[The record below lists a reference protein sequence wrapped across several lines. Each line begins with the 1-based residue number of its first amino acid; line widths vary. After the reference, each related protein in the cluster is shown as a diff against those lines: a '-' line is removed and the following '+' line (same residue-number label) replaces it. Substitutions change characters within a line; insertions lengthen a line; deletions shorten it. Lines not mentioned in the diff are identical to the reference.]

1 MGCCQNSINI
11 LGYKNK
17 NSEGSSS
24 LKGIKETNLSNGLG
38 MDSQSYLDNVLKTLL
53 RNKTP
58 KLTFNKYKKIKIL
71 DRINEEESE
80 SKESS
85 INNQKI
91 LSKEKI
97 VDNLKKE
104 RVKNENIKLD
114 NIKILRKNRSHPKFK
129 TKLNEEMF
137 IKKLNEYKEN
147 NKIKKNNYISK
158 LNSLKESKS
167 EQLFNN
173 SVGDSSLKDS
183 INKINKEKR
192 NKKNN
197 GNKRNNIYTKK
208 KEKGNMTQYY
218 EEEINRNSIQHAPRS
233 IKKMIFKK
241 DIIGQT
247 IKNTDLFICL
257 INRHNNNE
265 EENLE

>member
-1 MGCCQNSINI
+1 MGCCQNPINI

-17 NSEGSSS
+17 KSEDSSS
-24 LKGIKETNLSNGLG
+24 LTAIKETNLSNGIS
-38 MDSQSYLDNVLKTLL
+38 MDSQTYLDNVLKTLL

-58 KLTFNKYKKIKIL
+58 KLTFHKYKKIKIL
-71 DRINEEESE
+71 DKINEEESE

-91 LSKEKI
+91 ISKEKI

-104 RVKNENIKLD
+104 KTKSENIKLD
-114 NIKILRKNRSHPKFK
+114 NIKILRKNRSHPRFK

-147 NKIKKNNYISK
+147 NKTKKNKNSNNIAQ
-158 LNSLKESKS
+158 LNSFKESKS
-167 EQLFNN
+167 EHLFNN
-173 SVGDSSLKDS
+173 SIGDSSLKDS

-192 NKKNN
+192 NKKN

-208 KEKGNMTQYY
+208 KEKGNRTQYY
-218 EEEINRNSIQHAPRS
+218 EEEINRNSIQHVPKS
-233 IKKMIFKK
+233 ITKMMFKK
-241 DIIGQT
+241 DIIGET
-247 IKNTDLFICL
+247 SKNPDFFI
-257 INRHNNNE
+257 
-265 EENLE
+265 